1 MTADFCLQT
10 AQTEL
15 HNTLNSKWFGKSF
28 KVCNHCKNMPRT
40 DLITTPRHPLFSVCS
55 LTTSLPIWPS
65 LTAFLISPQSL
76 DLSSFHTPIMALR
89 PPRERGERDGLS
101 GGRKE
106 RWVAEGWT
114 GLISQQTNEVTLH
127 RFPPAIHSRFLI
139 TQTRTQMKKMMASSL
154 FSAVSLSA
162 HDSGLFAVTRRL
174 PRSPSCNGIT
184 I

>member
-65 LTAFLISPQSL
+65 LKLSYFL
-76 DLSSFHTPIMALR
+76 LSRWIFPLSILPSWHCD

-127 RFPPAIHSRFLI
+127 SFPPAIHSRFLI

-154 FSAVSLSA
+154 FSAVSLSG